1 MAEQSRPR
9 RAVGRARTALATRV
23 HDPGHVFLRK
33 SARAA
38 ILVPLVYW
46 FVQSVLGWSNGAL
59 YASFATFSVLVFA
72 DLGGPMRDR
81 FRANLLLAATGV
93 GLVALGSVVA
103 HWRWGTVLATFVIV
117 FAIAYT
123 RVLRGYFA
131 ASATAAILP
140 FVLAATSTP
149 SFDLVPVRCF
159 GWGLGALAATAG
171 AMVLWPAHPR
181 SELRKRLAD
190 TIDSAAAATNK
201 LLAADSAAGRE
212 SATAAVVELFEQA
225 ARLSRAF
232 DGRLARPGGGT
243 LRDRNLLLTINEMRR
258 LRTVLRVWLNDSSVS
273 LQAADVEL
281 AAVVVWTLAS
291 CATAL
296 RNGSGDTHASE
307 IVAARDVHEGW
318 LIEWASAPE
327 QRASSVRLRR
337 GLDSSFHVRVV
348 SMATEVLARYVTGAL
363 DTGKGR
369 PRTAV
374 LYEPSTAPLGGVHEL
389 VESADDASVMMR
401 LREQWSLRSPWMRT
415 ALKTAT
421 ALSITVA
428 VVSVAHLDHGF
439 WVSLGALVALRL
451 NVSATWKTSGQ
462 MVIGTV
468 VGFVLGSAWVALA
481 GTTVGLYWL
490 LLPLVVFLAA
500 YTPGAVSVVV
510 GQASFAVFVIALFG
524 ITEPAKFG
532 TGEVRLLD
540 VVVGV
545 LVALVVSLAM
555 WPRGVTPVVEA
566 RLRSGIDASTAF
578 LVAVVAR
585 FVNGAAEGGSA
596 TDEHATH
603 EFAEIQ
609 ARAHREVSIGQE
621 SFDLAIGQGGPELA
635 NLPAWTT
642 IVNLTG
648 QMMFVGSILAGMER
662 ISPMPA
668 RSEEFGRMA
677 ENLCATI
684 RDRMLASIDVLSG
697 QDGKPADEKTLYIGR
712 IELGGLSAAVD
723 DSVTRLALNPGP
735 TFGRQ
740 VVALAFVA
748 AWLTECAWMSNQL
761 AARAMGESKSV
772 SELVATPN
780 G

>member
-1 MAEQSRPR
+1 MAEQSRPSHIIS
-9 RAVGRARTALATRV
+9 RARTAVAARIN
-23 HDPGHVFLRK
+23 DPGHVFLRK

-38 ILVPLVYW
+38 ILVPLMYW
-46 FVQSVLGWSNGAL
+46 FVQSVLGWTNGAL

-123 RVLRGYFA
+123 RVLRGYFS

-140 FVLAATSTP
+140 FVLAATSTA

-159 GWGLGALAATAG
+159 GWGVGALAATVG

-181 SELRKRLAD
+181 SELRQRLAD
-190 TIDSAAAATNK
+190 TIDSAAAATSK
-201 LLAADSAAGRE
+201 LLAADSAPARQA
-212 SATAAVVELFEQA
+212 ATAAVVELLEQA

-273 LQAADVEL
+273 LQAADVAL
-281 AAVVVWTLAS
+281 AEVVVRTLAS

-296 RNGSGDTHASE
+296 RNGSGETHVSE
-307 IVAARDVHEGW
+307 IAAARDIHEGW

-327 QRASSVRLRR
+327 QRASPLRLRS

-348 SMATEVLARYVTGAL
+348 SMATEVLAHYVAGAL
-363 DTGKGR
+363 DSDQSRT
-369 PRTAV
+369 RTA
-374 LYEPSTAPLGGVHEL
+374 LFDEPSTAPMGGVHEL
-389 VESADDASVMMR
+389 VESADDASVVMR
-401 LREQWSLRSPWMRT
+401 LSEQWSLRSPWMRT

-428 VVSVAHLDHGF
+428 VVSVAHLEHGF

-451 NVSATWKTSGQ
+451 NVTATWKTSGQ

-490 LLPLVVFLAA
+490 LLPFAVFLAA
-500 YTPGAVSVVV
+500 YTPGAVSVIV

-524 ITEPAKFG
+524 ITEPAMFG

-540 VVVGV
+540 VIVGV

-555 WPRGVTPVVEA
+555 WPRGVTPDVEA

-578 LVAVVAR
+578 LVAVVTR
-585 FVNGAAEGGSA
+585 FVDGAGDSRSA
-596 TDEHATH
+596 TDQQASQALEG
-603 EFAEIQ
+603 IQ

-621 SFDLAIGQGGPELA
+621 SFDLAISQGGPELA

-648 QMMFVGSILAGMER
+648 QVMFVGAILAGMER

-668 RSEEFGRMA
+668 GCDGFEKTAQG
-677 ENLCATI
+677 LCTTI

-697 QDGKPADEKTLYIGR
+697 KSSDSVNDNLFITTDELAK
-712 IELGGLSAAVD
+712 LSGEVD
-723 DSVTRLALNPGP
+723 DSVARLALNPGP
-735 TFGRQ
+735 IFGHQ

-748 AWLTECAWMSNQL
+748 AWLAECAWMSNQF
-761 AARAMGESKSV
+761 AARATGERKPV
-772 SELVATPN
+772 AELVAAPN

>member
-9 RAVGRARTALATRV
+9 DAVSRARTAIATRL

-33 SARAA
+33 STRAA
-38 ILVPLVYW
+38 VLVPLVYW

-72 DLGGPMRDR
+72 DLGGPMRHR
-81 FRANLLLAATGV
+81 LRANLLLAVTGV
-93 GLVALGSVVA
+93 GLVALGSVIA
-103 HWRWGTVLATFVIV
+103 HWRWGTVLATFVVV

-159 GWGLGALAATAG
+159 GWGFGALAATAG

-190 TIDSAAAATNK
+190 TIDSAAAATGK
-201 LLAADSAAGRE
+201 LLAADSVAGRE
-212 SATAAVVELFEQA
+212 AATAAVVELFERA
-225 ARLSRAF
+225 ARLGRAF

-281 AAVVVWTLAS
+281 AKVVVRTLAD

-296 RNGSGDTHASE
+296 REGSGDTDVAE
-307 IVAARDVHEGW
+307 IAAARDVHERW
-318 LIEWASAPE
+318 LIEWAAAPE
-327 QRASSVRLRR
+327 QRASPGRLRG

-348 SMATEVLARYVTGAL
+348 SMASEVLARYVAGAL
-363 DTGKGR
+363 DTSR
-369 PRTAV
+369 ARSRTAA
-374 LYEPSTAPLGGVHEL
+374 LGEPRIAPLGGVHEL
-389 VESADDASVMMR
+389 VESADDSSVVMR

-462 MVIGTV
+462 MVVGTV
-468 VGFVLGSAWVALA
+468 IGFVLGSAWVALA
-481 GTTVGLYWL
+481 STTVGLYWL
-490 LLPLVVFLAA
+490 LLPFAVFLAA
-500 YTPGAVSVVV
+500 YTPGAVSVIV

-524 ITEPAKFG
+524 ITEPATFG
-532 TGEVRLLD
+532 TGAIRLLD

-578 LVAVVAR
+578 LVAVVTR
-585 FVNGAAEGGSA
+585 FVNGATASDPA
-596 TDEHATH
+596 ADKQAQH
-603 EFAEIQ
+603 EVTRTLAI
-609 ARAHREVSIGQE
+609 AHREVSIGQE
-621 SFDLAIGQGGPELA
+621 SFDLAIGQGGHELA
-635 NLPAWTT
+635 HLPAWTT

-648 QMMFVGSILAGMER
+648 QVMFVGAILAGMER
-662 ISPMPA
+662 VSPMPPQC
-668 RSEEFGRMA
+668 EEFGSTV
-677 ENLCATI
+677 ESLSATI
-684 RDRMLASIDVLSG
+684 REHMLASIDVLSG
-697 QDGKPADEKTLYIGR
+697 NNTDPVDNDTLFISTA
-712 IELGGLSAAVD
+712 ELVMISAAVD
-723 DSVTRLALNPGP
+723 ESIARLALNPGP
-735 TFGRQ
+735 RFGHE

-748 AWLTECAWMSNQL
+748 AWLGECAWMCNQF
-761 AARAMGESKSV
+761 ATRATGESKPV
-772 SELVATPN
+772 TELVATPN